1 MAGTG
6 SQSTS
11 TVDTPLSNPTILP
24 SRSTTRENEQTPNGD
39 ATHTGTW
46 FAIQATEASVLAT
59 QASNITNLDDI
70 CTGQDATELAA
81 GTVLYGNFTSIDLTS
96 GAVIAYNI

>member
-1 MAGTG
+1 MAGSG
-6 SQSTS
+6 SEYRGLGLNGGAYIN
-11 TVDTPLSNPTILP
+11 DT
-24 SRSTTRENEQTPNGD
+24 
-39 ATHTGTW
+39 ATHTGNW
-46 FAIQATEASVLAT
+46 FAIQATETTVLAT

-81 GTVLYGNFTSIDLTS
+81 NTVLYGNFTSIDLTS

>member
-1 MAGTG
+1 MAGSVSEYRG
-6 SQSTS
+6 LGLNGGAYIN
-11 TVDTPLSNPTILP
+11 DT
-24 SRSTTRENEQTPNGD
+24 
-39 ATHTGTW
+39 ATHTGNW
-46 FAIQATEASVLAT
+46 FAIQATETTVLAT

-81 GTVLYGNFTSIDLTS
+81 GTVLYGNFTSITLTQ

>member
-1 MAGTG
+1 MAGSVSEYRGLGLNGG
-6 SQSTS
+6 SY
-11 TVDTPLSNPTILP
+11 VNDT
-24 SRSTTRENEQTPNGD
+24 
-39 ATHTGTW
+39 ATHTGNW

-70 CTGQDATELAA
+70 CTGQDATSLAA
-81 GTVLYGNFTSIDLTS
+81 GTVLYGHFTSIDLTS

>member
-1 MAGTG
+1 MASEYRGLGLNGGTYI
-6 SQSTS
+6 
-11 TVDTPLSNPTILP
+11 N
-24 SRSTTRENEQTPNGD
+24 TTG
-39 ATHTGTW
+39 ATTGKF
-46 FAIQATEASVLAT
+46 FAIQATEDTVLAA

-70 CTGQDATELAA
+70 CTGQDATTLSA

>member
-1 MAGTG
+1 MA
-6 SQSTS
+6 STS
-11 TVDTPLSNPTILP
+11 EYRGLGLNGGAYLNDTAVHTNA
-24 SRSTTRENEQTPNGD
+24 NG
-39 ATHTGTW
+39 W
-46 FAIQATEASVLAT
+46 FAIQATEDTVLAA

-70 CTGQDATELAA
+70 CTGQDATTLSA